1 MAILT
6 GEQRYFIVTRLATFE
21 PYVDIIA
28 DFSIQFPGSVCT
40 VLDVINCDPARGRM
54 RDPILLAIFDDRRKS
69 YLESEYT
76 APTAD
81 RRVRI
86 VELDRLATFFKNNN
100 QPMAQCTV
108 LAQIAK
114 EKADEWREKNDKN
127 GAGDEPLEPIEGVA
141 WEVVGAPGREGA

>member
-21 PYVDIIA
+21 PYADVIA
-28 DFSIQFPGSVCT
+28 DFSLQFPGFVCT

-54 RDPILLAIFDDRRKS
+54 RDPTLLAIFDDRRKA

-76 APTAD
+76 APSAD

-86 VELDRLATFFKNNN
+86 AELDRLAAWFKNNN
-100 QPMAQCTV
+100 QPMAQARI
-108 LAQIAK
+108 LEQIAK
-114 EKADEWREKNDKN
+114 EQADEWREKNDKN
-127 GAGDEPLEPIEGVA
+127 AKGDEPDEPIEGVV
-141 WEVVGAPGREGA
+141 WEVVSAPGREGA